1 MGISRHIEL
10 RHLRSLVVL
19 AEELNFRRAAE
30 RLNMT
35 QPPLSR
41 ALAQL
46 EELVGGRL
54 FDRDKAHCALTPL
67 GAEVTADAIR
77 LLAGLDTAATRW
89 AGLLEAPEPDLR
101 VGLFFAL
108 NPRHFR
114 VIEQECQARLPDH
127 RLELIVGRTHDL
139 LHQLRRRRI
148 GAALVL
154 LPAPADGLPVVPV
167 LHTEMVALL
176 PASSPLAARR
186 RVRVADLEGAGP
198 LLFMHE
204 RDNPPLYRYLD
215 DALRSRGLERPRY
228 RVPRDTFSGLAD
240 IAAGRACTVVCRTM
254 TDTARRDLAFRALHP
269 GDRIP
274 ATVGLVHDPA
284 LAPKVV
290 EALCF
295 AVEAYARK
303 VFARAGAGRAG

>member
-10 RHLRSLVVL
+10 RHLRLLVVL

-41 ALAQL
+41 SLAQL

-54 FDRDKAHCALTPL
+54 FDRNKVSCALTPL
-67 GAEVTADAIR
+67 GTEVTADAVR
-77 LLAGLDTAATRW
+77 LLAGLDTAAGRW
-89 AGLLEAPEPDLR
+89 AASSKAPQAELR

-114 VIEQECQARLPDH
+114 VIEQECQTRLPDH

-139 LHQLRRRRI
+139 LRQLRRRRL

-167 LHTEMVALL
+167 LETEMVALL

-186 RVRVADLEGAGP
+186 RVRVADLNSAGA

-228 RVPRDTFSGLAD
+228 RVPRDTFSGLTD

-254 TDTARRDLAFRALHP
+254 VDTARRDLAFRALHP

-284 LAPKVV
+284 LSPAVV

-295 AVEAYARK
+295 SMKAYAAK
-303 VFARAGAGRAG
+303 VLARPGGA